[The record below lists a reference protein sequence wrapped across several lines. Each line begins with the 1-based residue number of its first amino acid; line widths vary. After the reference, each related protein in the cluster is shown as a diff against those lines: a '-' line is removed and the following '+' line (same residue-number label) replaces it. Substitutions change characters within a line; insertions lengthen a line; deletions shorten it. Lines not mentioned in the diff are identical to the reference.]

1 MEEELLI
8 DGIHYLTGKP
18 VRIEIQK
25 GIIVSVAGLPESG
38 QTRNLPWVA
47 PGLID
52 NQINGYANVDFSGSD
67 LTPGA
72 VSKAAREIWRTG
84 VTTFLPTL
92 ITNSRQNLI
101 RNFSVLRLALEED
114 ELTRGSVPG
123 FHLEGPYISSLEGYR
138 GCHPVEHTRKPS
150 WEEFLQLQDAAGG
163 KILQVTLAPELE
175 GAMEFIKLCTS
186 AGIRTAMGHTNA
198 TTIDVA
204 VAVGNGVTLS
214 THLGNGCS
222 NMIHRHNNPIWPQLA
237 EERLIPTLIADGF
250 HLLPEELKV
259 FLKVKG
265 PENIVLTSDVMFL
278 AGMKPGKY
286 EFMGSE
292 VLLTGE
298 GMLKNVELNCLA
310 GASFPLVTG
319 VGNMQRFTGCS
330 LGHAIGMASSNV
342 AGVYG
347 FDDRGTLAEGKRA
360 DIILFSMN
368 GYRIEIRKTYLYGN
382 LVYNQ

>member
-1 MEEELLI
+1 MEEEQFI

-18 VRIEIQK
+18 VRIEVRR
-25 GIIVSVAGLPESG
+25 GIIVRIAGLPDPD
-38 QTRNLPWVA
+38 QALNLPWVA

-52 NQINGYANVDFSGSD
+52 NQVNGYANVDFSGSD
-67 LTPGA
+67 LTPVA
-72 VSKAAREIWRTG
+72 VSKAATEIWKTG

-92 ITNSRQNLI
+92 ITNSHENLL
-101 RNFSVLRLALEED
+101 RNFSVLRKALEQD
-114 ELTRGSVPG
+114 ELTGGSVPG
-123 FHLEGPYISSLEGYR
+123 FHLEGPYISALEGYR

-150 WEEFLQLQDAAGG
+150 WEEFLQLQEAAGG
-163 KILQVTLAPELE
+163 KIIQVTLAPELD
-175 GAMEFIKLCTS
+175 GAAEFIKNSTS
-186 AGIRTAMGHTNA
+186 GGIRTALGHSNA
-198 TTIDVA
+198 TTCDVA
-204 VAVGNGVTLS
+204 VAVENGVRLS

-265 PENIVLTSDVMFL
+265 PENIILTSDVMFL

-292 VLLTGE
+292 VLLTPE
-298 GMLKNVELNCLA
+298 GMLKNIALNCLA

-330 LGHAIGMASSNV
+330 LSQAIGMATTNV
-342 AGVYG
+342 ARVYG
-347 FDDRGTLAEGKRA
+347 FDDRGTLEAGKRA
-360 DIILFSMN
+360 DIILFSMT
-368 GYRIEIRKTYLYGN
+368 GYEIEIRKTYLYGK